1 MNSIAIFTINFLYF
15 INSQSVSYQ
24 FFVEDLN
31 IIFPNVNFSN
41 YWLAIYLSF
50 LITITEFFTFR
61 IYKNIQKSDL
71 ILKQYIFIYHSTI
84 HLLELQLCLLHFD

>member
-24 FFVEDLN
+24 FLVEDLN
-31 IIFPNVNFSN
+31 IIFPNNNFSN

-50 LITITEFFTFR
+50 LITIIEFFILR
-61 IYKNIQKSDL
+61 IYKNIQKSDS

-84 HLLELQLCLLHFD
+84 HLFGIAIVSLHFD

>member
-61 IYKNIQKSDL
+61 IYKNIQKV
-71 ILKQYIFIYHSTI
+71 I
-84 HLLELQLCLLHFD
+84 